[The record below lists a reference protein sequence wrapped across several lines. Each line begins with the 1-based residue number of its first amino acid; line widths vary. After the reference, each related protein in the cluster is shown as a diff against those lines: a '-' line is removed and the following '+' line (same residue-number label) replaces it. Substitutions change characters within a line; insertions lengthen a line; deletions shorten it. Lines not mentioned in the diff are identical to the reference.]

1 MFDIVI
7 TIVFQYVFRLK
18 IYQNNLFIIF
28 LNFVLTSL
36 YQNDLKTKKN
46 WNKEKNN
53 LKNIFKIQKQTDF

>member
-18 IYQNNLFIIF
+18 IHQNNVFIIF

-46 WNKEKNN
+46 
-53 LKNIFKIQKQTDF
+53 

>member
-18 IYQNNLFIIF
+18 IHQNNVFIIF